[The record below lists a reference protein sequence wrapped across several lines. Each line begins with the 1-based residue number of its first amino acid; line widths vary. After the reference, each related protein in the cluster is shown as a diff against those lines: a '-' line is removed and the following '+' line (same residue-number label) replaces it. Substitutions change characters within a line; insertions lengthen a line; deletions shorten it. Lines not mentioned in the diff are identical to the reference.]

1 MTDLDLSMTIGDGVA
16 AKEYLLKELRAAD
29 IAITAIHLWLR

>member
-1 MTDLDLSMTIGDGVA
+1 MTIGEGMV
-16 AKEYLLKELRAAD
+16 AKEYLLKELQAAD